1 MKKFGILAGLSTALL
16 IGALYLVFL
25 YVPTEATMGIVQRIF
40 YLMVPVGWLSML
52 SFVVVFIAS
61 ILYLRTRQERWDIL
75 AYSSA
80 ELGIVFTSLTLLTGM
95 LWAKPVWGVWWTWEP
110 RLTATLVLWFIYL
123 AYFLVRSLAT
133 EESRGATFSAVV
145 GVLGFIDIPIIGLTI
160 TLWRGIHP
168 RAVIFQGSL
177 APSMLLALIIS
188 VFAYTA
194 LYFLLLTQRVSIGNG
209 ETEIKRLKASVEDVI
224 QD

>member
-16 IGALYLVFL
+16 IGALYLVFI

-80 ELGIVFTSLTLLTGM
+80 ELGSVFTSLTLLTGM